1 MIISFKSL
9 PNFFKSLT
17 KEVLIKVQCSL
28 NNLKGQ
34 KPFLSI
40 ISNKGSAYLLKLAV
54 KITISY
60 LFDIFSKNSLTP
72 GLTKT

>member
-1 MIISFKSL
+1 M
-9 PNFFKSLT
+9 

-34 KPFLSI
+34 KPCLSI
-40 ISNKGSAYLLKLAV
+40 ISKRGSAYLLNDAV

-60 LFDIFSKNSLTP
+60 FFDIFSKNSFTP
-72 GLTKT
+72 GRTKTCIS

>member
-1 MIISFKSL
+1 M
-9 PNFFKSLT
+9 

-34 KPFLSI
+34 KPCLSM
-40 ISNKGSAYLLKLAV
+40 ISNKGSAYLLKEAV

-60 LFDIFSKNSLTP
+60 FFYFFSKNSFTP
-72 GLTKT
+72 GRTKT